1 VIVVQMGRK
10 EIRHEEWTIT
20 PLEPAVDETDAS

>member
-1 VIVVQMGRK
+1 MGRK

-20 PLEPAVDETDAS
+20 PLEPAVNETDAS